1 MANSRSDFG
10 SILRRAKGTGRY
22 YDYRK
27 ARELEKAGE
36 IELRPSYYVRVRVG
50 EQQVTRRAGDTKKEA
65 VNFLAKL
72 RTEVVRSDFLGIEPV
87 LEMTFEAFA
96 EEWLEWAR
104 QAHAEASY
112 VGEQNKV
119 RNQLI
124 PHFGKKRLTAIR
136 RRDVERFLQERAKK
150 VWKNKKGEITKRI
163 SGATLNRDA
172 ALLSSI
178 FKRAIEL
185 GHARDN
191 PAAGVRRHREEQ
203 IAVPFLDFAAQ
214 DHLVACCPTDLREI
228 VRLALDTGL
237 RRGELLAL
245 EWRDIDA
252 GRGVVIV
259 RKSKAK
265 RPREVPL
272 TPESHAMLAAMR
284 DRRTIPIKG
293 PDRVFHWIPLSWSQ
307 HFRNAWT
314 KAATAAEYPG
324 LRFHD
329 LRHTF
334 ASTLVRAGVPIP
346 TVAKLL
352 GHTTPQMVLTRY
364 GSHAPM
370 NAARQAIDTLTAARS
385 ASGCISDARRE

>member
-1 MANSRSDFG
+1 MANDRSDFG

-22 YDYRK
+22 YDYRE
-27 ARELEKAGE
+27 ARKLEKRGE
-36 IELRPSYYVRVRVG
+36 VVLRPSYYVRVRAG
-50 EQQVTRRAGDTKKEA
+50 KQQVTRRAGDTKA
-65 VNFLAKL
+65 QAINYLAKL
-72 RTEVVRSDFLGIEPV
+72 RTEVVRADFLGIEPV
-87 LEMTFEAFA
+87 LEMSFAAFA
-96 EEWLEWAR
+96 EEWLEWAK
-104 QAHAEASY
+104 HKHSDSSY
-112 VGEQNKV
+112 VGEENKV

-124 PHFGKKRLTAIR
+124 PQFGTKRLTAIR
-136 RRDVERFLQERAKK
+136 GRDIERFLQERGKK

-163 SGATLNRDA
+163 SVATLNRDA

-178 FKRAIEL
+178 FARAIEL
-185 GHARDN
+185 GHAREN
-191 PAAGVRRHREEQ
+191 PVAGVRRHREAQ

-237 RRGELLAL
+237 RRGEFLAL

-252 GRGVVIV
+252 GRAVVVI
-259 RKSKAK
+259 RESKAK
-265 RPREVPL
+265 RPRDVPL
-272 TPESHAMLAAMR
+272 TPESFAMLAAMR
-284 DRRTIPIKG
+284 DRRAIPLKG
-293 PDRVFHWIPLSWSQ
+293 PDRVFHWIPVGWSQ
-307 HFRNAWT
+307 HFRNAWK
-314 KAATAAEYPG
+314 KAATAADYPG

-364 GSHAPM
+364 GTHAPAD
-370 NAARQAIDTLTAARS
+370 AAQQAIQALSIARS
-385 ASGCISDARRE
+385 GAMGESVIT